1 LHIRKER
8 IAEGFLKK
16 QCGICAN
23 GIFATQA
30 MLIIDNNLRE
40 AI

>member
-16 QCGICAN
+16 QCGICGK
-23 GIFATQA
+23 GIFAAQA
-30 MLIIDNNLRE
+30 KLIVDNSLRE
-40 AI
+40 AV